1 MAAEIEY
8 VKGENRDNVN
18 PIHPLKRHPWDY
30 QPEIESSKQFIFFE
44 IYKYLGVQRSL
55 KKVVKES
62 QKIKKEVTPYALNS
76 IKKIAYDANWK
87 QRAEAWDLYKLQ
99 EWTKNREERVHQMCT
114 THIKDAKMFHEK
126 IVYEMEKHS
135 EDLDVDKKAYYYD
148 AMTRAYERMAR
159 LERISNGEIVEFD
172 GLRLDTNY
180 TAKDLDSLLKDPEL
194 TGDLTTLMSRVD
206 EKIGTIKEEKAE
218 ADRAEKDRPKVEE
231 FKDLYDEEKVVK
243 KVSKNKQWWE

>member
-1 MAAEIEY
+1 MGYTRYLADKHGDIQAYELAAAMLPPDMISFFRRGEEGKDRAKLIIEY
-8 VKGENRDNVN
+8 VVK
-18 PIHPLKRHPWDY
+18 Y
-30 QPEIESSKQFIFFE
+30 QVTGSL
-44 IYKYLGVQRSL
+44 LGPRG
-55 KKVVKES
+55 
-62 QKIKKEVTPYALNS
+62 
-76 IKKIAYDANWK
+76 
-87 QRAEAWDLYKLQ
+87 
-99 EWTKNREERVHQMCT
+99 
-114 THIKDAKMFHEK
+114 EK

-159 LERISNGEIVEFD
+159 LERINNGEIVEFD
-172 GLRLDTNY
+172 GLRFDTNY

-206 EKIGTIKEEKAE
+206 EKIGSIKEEKDE